1 MILGSL
7 AARVADHLLEFR
19 PAGDNEHAPRQHAR
33 PRPNRHPSSSDNQI
47 ASRAEQDRVL
57 VQRVRAGDEA
67 ALESLIRAYSVWLID
82 TAAPVVGS
90 ADLAQ
95 DVVQE
100 VFIRIWDNRARLE
113 IHGSVAAYLYR
124 AVRNRATNLHAH
136 ERAERTLRTRLE
148 HEQGSD
154 AERNIDPQA
163 REAAAQ
169 EFERAVEQA
178 LAALSPKLR
187 EVFLLRVD
195 QGLSSAEIAGVL
207 GIAVASVHKQMYRAT
222 KTLAET
228 LAEWLIPEAW

>member
-1 MILGSL
+1 M
-7 AARVADHLLEFR
+7 
-19 PAGDNEHAPRQHAR
+19 
-33 PRPNRHPSSSDNQI
+33 
-47 ASRAEQDRVL
+47 L

-67 ALESLIRAYSVWLID
+67 AFEALIRAYSVWLVDIA
-82 TAAPVVGS
+82 TPVVGS

-100 VFIRIWDNRARLE
+100 VFIRIWDNRHQLE
-113 IHGSVAAYLYR
+113 IHGSVAGYLYR
-124 AVRNRATNLHAH
+124 AVRNRATNLQAH
-136 ERAERTLRTRLE
+136 ERAEQTLRARLE
-148 HEQGSD
+148 REQGSE
-154 AERNIDPQA
+154 AERNVDPET

-195 QGLSSAEIAGVL
+195 QGLSSPEIAEVL

-222 KTLAET
+222 KTLAER
-228 LAEWLIPEAW
+228 LAEWLVPRE